1 MSKFN
6 LEQKADYIQAVFTEQ
21 IKTGQWPTI
30 NVEGLKQSELSE
42 LSDYLTKRGF
52 DPRRDYVCEKYIIL
66 DFEKN
71 PVKRKAGLRINLD
84 SNC

>member
-1 MSKFN
+1 MSEFN
-6 LEQKADYIQAVFTEQ
+6 LEQAADYIRVVFTEQ
-21 IKTGQWPTI
+21 IKMGQWPTI
-30 NVEGLKQSELSE
+30 NVGGLKPSE
-42 LSDYLTKRGF
+42 LSDLSGHLTERRF
-52 DPRRDYVCEKYIIL
+52 DPRRDYVCKKYITL